1 MSTMAMASS
10 SLNPNAPL
18 FIPAAYRQVED
29 FSPEWWELVK
39 TTAWFRD
46 HWFRQHQQHEAAYDA
61 ALLAL
66 PDEADVVDV
75 AALLP
80 DDSVDLLDTDD
91 LFYTPDHHQ
100 AAKPAA
106 GYYDL
111 DVLRAVSLGSPMA
124 VVAAPSPR
132 AAQQQ
137 HKPAQH
143 VGVRGAARRAIHQPR

>member
-46 HWFRQHQQHEAAYDA
+46 HWFRQHQLYEEEYAA
-61 ALLAL
+61 
-66 PDEADVVDV
+66 ADDVDV

-80 DDSVDLLDTDD
+80 DDSLDLLDMVDTDD
-91 LFYTPDHHQ
+91 LFYTPDHHT
-100 AAKPAA
+100 KPAP
-106 GYYDL
+106 GFDDL
-111 DVLRAVSLGSPMA
+111 DVLRMLSLNSPGAVG
-124 VVAAPSPR
+124 APSPR
-132 AAQQQ
+132 AQPWHAD
-137 HKPAQH
+137 KPAQH
-143 VGVRGAARRAIHQPR
+143 VGAKGGARRVIHQPR

>member
-1 MSTMAMASS
+1 MAMASS

-46 HWFRQHQQHEAAYDA
+46 HWFRQHQLHEAAYDA
-61 ALLAL
+61 ALAL
-66 PDEADVVDV
+66 TDDADVVDV

-111 DVLRAVSLGSPMA
+111 DVLRAVSLGFPNA
-124 VVAAPSPR
+124 VQAAPSPR
-132 AAQQQ
+132 ALHQQQQQ

-143 VGVRGAARRAIHQPR
+143 VGVRGAARRVIHQPR